1 MAAQP
6 IWKGHMK
13 ISLVTVPVQVFAATN
28 SAAKIQF
35 NQLHRKCDSRIKQKR
50 WCDECDTEV
59 AGDDIMK
66 GYEIEKGRYVTLED
80 SDIERAKPESS
91 SIIQITRVANEAA
104 VDPVYIERPYYL
116 APDGEAGRQG
126 FAVIREA
133 LAGRTGYGK
142 VAISKQEYP
151 VAIQAR
157 GRGIVML
164 TLRKGA
170 EVRAVDDI
178 TALENLPEAPAD
190 AEIELA
196 RQVLGTLPTT
206 IDLNAF
212 HDSYQSNIKAMIDAK
227 VAGDEYVSNEPQAPP
242 PVSDLMAALQQS
254 LAAGKSAARLTAVR
268 DGQAEKDTARSRG
281 RTSMRVHRLPDQAT
295 TTHTMCGTK
304 FPNPSPDQNSPCRRV
319 HVHLQPEAS
328 QAPRGPRGTP
338 PGGYRVGRRAAGN
351 AQPASDP
358 QRRLTSAARPRRNL
372 QPLPPAA
379 RREEDLHDADPHR
392 TSRRGCTHLK
402 ETSRCRQPLNQR
414 PHRPRHQAPR
424 GHPSRLSTPSRTSW

>member
-1 MAAQP
+1 MAARP
-6 IWKGHMK
+6 TWKGHMK

-59 AGDDIMK
+59 TGDDIMK
-66 GYEIEKGRYVTLED
+66 GYEVEKGRYVTLED

-104 VDPVYIERPYYL
+104 VDPVYVERPYYL
-116 APDGEAGRQG
+116 APDGEAGRQA

-178 TALENLPEAPAD
+178 TALENLGEAPAD
-190 AEIELA
+190 AEVELA

-242 PVSDLMAALQQS
+242 PVSDLMAALKQS
-254 LAAGKSAARLTAVR
+254 LAAGKSAAA
-268 DGQAEKDTARSRG
+268 
-281 RTSMRVHRLPDQAT
+281 
-295 TTHTMCGTK
+295 
-304 FPNPSPDQNSPCRRV
+304 
-319 HVHLQPEAS
+319 
-328 QAPRGPRGTP
+328 
-338 PGGYRVGRRAAGN
+338 
-351 AQPASDP
+351 
-358 QRRLTSAARPRRNL
+358 
-372 QPLPPAA
+372 
-379 RREEDLHDADPHR
+379 
-392 TSRRGCTHLK
+392 
-402 ETSRCRQPLNQR
+402 
-414 PHRPRHQAPR
+414 
-424 GHPSRLSTPSRTSW
+424 